1 MVKWGVIS
9 TGNISKAFC
18 DSIRYSKEGELVAV
32 ASRSSKNLKHFSDKY
47 GVETYDSYDALLND
61 ASIDAIYIGTP
72 HNSHFDLS
80 LKTLRSGKHLL
91 CEKPM
96 TMNSTEAM
104 ILVNESRR
112 LNLFFMEAFMYRCHP
127 LTHKMLEIV
136 KQEFSNQEVLIE
148 SSFGFTADVEES
160 HRLKN
165 PELGGGSILD
175 IGCYPLSMVRLI
187 AGNLMEN
194 SFSDPLTIS
203 ASGELSSNN
212 IDLNAKADLEFSP
225 KIKATIKS
233 AINEEYEN
241 SLRISSGDKQIFVK
255 EPWHCGQFQGQKAE
269 IKILENNQEKVIE
282 VTDDVGLFTREI
294 DEASICIKAGKIES
308 SFMPHAD
315 SLSNSIW
322 LDKWLNELKVVYPA
336 NSINTSSL
344 KSSVF
349 SKPSKDLNTVE
360 IPELDKEIS
369 PIVFGCDNQIN
380 EVHAFA
386 MFDYY
391 YSKGGKVFDTAFIY
405 NHGLSDKYLGDWINS
420 RNLKDVVVLGKGAHT
435 PDCFPDK
442 IRPQIEESLARGN
455 IDKLDIY
462 CLHRDNLE
470 VPVNEFIDA
479 LNECKHD
486 GLIDVL
492 GASNWELERFKS
504 ANDYANDQE
513 KVGFKVLSNNFSL
526 ARMIEPVWPGCF
538 SCDESYLKYLKDN
551 KIHLFPWSSQ
561 ARGFFVNQVE
571 FAANEHFAN
580 PTDEEE
586 KRVWHDELNLARR
599 NRAIELAKQKNCQP
613 IQIALS
619 YVVNLEISAYPLVG
633 PRNFFE
639 LDSCIEATNI
649 ELSAE
654 DLRYLEKG
662 S

>member
-9 TGNISKAFC
+9 TGTISKAFC
-18 DSIRYSKEGELVAV
+18 DSIKYSQEGKLAAV
-32 ASRSSKNLKHFSDKY
+32 ASRSSKNLKYFSDKY
-47 GVETYDSYDALLND
+47 GVDTYDSYDALLND
-61 ASIDAIYIGTP
+61 STIDAVYIGTP
-72 HNSHFDLS
+72 HSSHFDLS

-104 ILVNESRR
+104 ILLNESRK

-127 LTHKMLEIV
+127 LTHQMLELV
-136 KQEFSNQEVLIE
+136 KQEFTNQEVLIE
-148 SSFGFTADVEES
+148 SSFGFTADVDEK

-187 AGNLMEN
+187 AGNLLEK
-194 SFSDPLTIS
+194 SFADPLTIS
-203 ASGELSSNN
+203 ASGELTPAK
-212 IDLNAKADLEFSP
+212 IDLNAKAELEFSP
-225 KIKATIKS
+225 KIKASIKS
-233 AINEEYEN
+233 AINKEYEN
-241 SLRISSGDKQIFVK
+241 SLKISSGDKQIFVK

-269 IKILENNQEKVIE
+269 IKILENNKEKVIE
-282 VTDDVGLFTREI
+282 VTDDIGLFTREI
-294 DEASICIKAGKIES
+294 DEASSCIKERRIES

-322 LDKWLNELKVVYPA
+322 LDKWLNEIKVIYPA
-336 NSINTSSL
+336 NTINTSSL
-344 KSSVF
+344 RNSVF
-349 SKPSKDLNTVE
+349 SKPSEDLKSIR

-380 EVHAFA
+380 EIHAFA

-391 YSKGGKVFDTAFIY
+391 YSKGGKVFDTAYIY
-405 NHGLSDKYLGDWINS
+405 NYGLSDKYLGDWINS
-420 RNLKDVVVLGKGAHT
+420 RKLEDVVVLGKGAHT

-442 IRPQIEESLARGN
+442 IRPQIEESLSRGN
-455 IDKLDIY
+455 LDKLDIY
-462 CLHRDNLE
+462 CLHRDNLD
-470 VPVNEFIDA
+470 VPVSEFIDA
-479 LNECKHD
+479 LNECRKD
-486 GLIDVL
+486 GLIEVL
-492 GASNWELERFKS
+492 GASNWELARFKS
-504 ANDYANDQE
+504 ANDYANEHDIA
-513 KVGFKVLSNNFSL
+513 GFKVLSNNFSL

-538 SCDESYLKYLKDN
+538 SCDDAYLKYLKDN
-551 KIHLFPWSSQ
+551 NIHLFPWSSQ

-580 PTDEEE
+580 PTNEEE
-586 KRVWHDELNLARR
+586 KRVWHDELNLIRR
-599 NRAIELAKQKNCQP
+599 DRAIELAKEKSCQP

-649 ELSAE
+649 QLSNQE
-654 DLRYLEKG
+654 LRYLETG
-662 S
+662 N

>member
-9 TGNISKAFC
+9 TGTISKAFC
-18 DSIRYSKEGELVAV
+18 DSIKYSQEGKLAAV
-32 ASRSSKNLKHFSDKY
+32 ASRSSKNLNNFSDKY
-47 GVETYDSYDALLND
+47 GVDTYDSYDALLND
-61 ASIDAIYIGTP
+61 STIDAVYIGTP
-72 HNSHFDLS
+72 HSSHFDLS

-104 ILVNESRR
+104 ILLNESRK

-127 LTHKMLEIV
+127 LTHQMLELV
-136 KQEFSNQEVLIE
+136 KQEFTNQEVLIE
-148 SSFGFTADVEES
+148 SSFGFTADVDEK

-187 AGNLMEN
+187 AGNLLEK
-194 SFSDPLTIS
+194 SFADPLTIS
-203 ASGELSSNN
+203 ASGELTTAK
-212 IDLNAKADLEFSP
+212 IDLNAKAELEFSP

-233 AINEEYEN
+233 AINKEYEN
-241 SLRISSGDKQIFVK
+241 SLKISSGDKQIFVK

-269 IKILENNQEKVIE
+269 IKILENNKEKVIE
-282 VTDDVGLFTREI
+282 VTDDIGLFTREI
-294 DEASICIKAGKIES
+294 DEASSCIKERRIES

-322 LDKWLNELKVVYPA
+322 LDKWLNEIKVIYPA
-336 NSINTSSL
+336 NTINTSSL
-344 KSSVF
+344 RNSVF
-349 SKPSKDLNTVE
+349 SKPSEDLKSIR

-380 EVHAFA
+380 EIHAFA

-391 YSKGGKVFDTAFIY
+391 YSKGGKVFDTAYIY
-405 NHGLSDKYLGDWINS
+405 NYGLSDKYLGDWINS
-420 RNLKDVVVLGKGAHT
+420 RKLEDVVVLGKGAHT

-442 IRPQIEESLARGN
+442 IRPQIEESLSRGN
-455 IDKLDIY
+455 LDKLDIY
-462 CLHRDNLE
+462 CLHRDNLD
-470 VPVNEFIDA
+470 VPVSEFIDA
-479 LNECKHD
+479 LNECRKD
-486 GLIDVL
+486 GLIEVL
-492 GASNWELERFKS
+492 GASNWELARFKS
-504 ANDYANDQE
+504 ANDYANEHDIA
-513 KVGFKVLSNNFSL
+513 GFKVLSNNFSL

-538 SCDESYLKYLKDN
+538 SCDDAYLKYLKDN
-551 KIHLFPWSSQ
+551 NIHLFPWSSQ

-580 PTDEEE
+580 PTNEEE
-586 KRVWHDELNLARR
+586 KRVWHDELNLIRR
-599 NRAIELAKQKNCQP
+599 DRAIELAKEKSCQP

-649 ELSAE
+649 QLSNQE
-654 DLRYLEKG
+654 LRYLETG
-662 S
+662 N

>member
-1 MVKWGVIS
+1 MIKWGVIS
-9 TGNISKAFC
+9 TGTISKAFC

-47 GVETYDSYDALLND
+47 GVGTHDSYDALLND
-61 ASIDAIYIGTP
+61 SSIDAIYIGTP

-80 LKTLRSGKHLL
+80 LKTLRNGKHLL

-104 ILVNESRR
+104 ILLNEARR

-127 LTHKMLEIV
+127 LTHKILELV

-148 SSFGFTADVEES
+148 SSFGFTAEVDEK

-175 IGCYPLSMVRLI
+175 IGCYPLSMARLI
-187 AGNLMEN
+187 AGSLLEKA
-194 SFSDPLTIS
+194 FADPLTIS
-203 ASGELSSNN
+203 ASGELSPNN
-212 IDLNAKADLEFSP
+212 IDLNAKAELEFSP
-225 KIKATIKS
+225 KIKASIKS

-241 SLRISSGDKQIFVK
+241 SLRVSSGEKQIFVK

-282 VTDDVGLFTREI
+282 VIDDVGLFTREI
-294 DEASICIKAGKIES
+294 DEASFCIKAGKIES
-308 SFMPHAD
+308 TFMSHAD

-336 NSINTSSL
+336 NSIDTSSL

-349 SKPSKDLNTVE
+349 SKPSKDLSSIK

-369 PIVFGCDNQIN
+369 SIVFGCDNQIN

-391 YSKGGKVFDTAFIY
+391 YSKGGRVFDTAYIY

-420 RNLKDVVVLGKGAHT
+420 RNQKDIVVLGKGAHT

-442 IRPQIEESLARGN
+442 IRPQIEESLSRGN

-462 CLHRDNLE
+462 CLHRDNLD
-470 VPVNEFIDA
+470 VPVTEFIDA
-479 LNECKHD
+479 LNECKKE

-492 GASNWELERFKS
+492 GASNWELERFKL
-504 ANDYANDQE
+504 ANDYANEQQ
-513 KVGFKVLSNNFSL
+513 KTGFKVLSNNFSL

-538 SCDESYLKYLKDN
+538 SCDETYLKYLTDN
-551 KIHLFPWSSQ
+551 NIHLFPWSSQ
-561 ARGFFVNQVE
+561 ARGFFVNHVE

-586 KRVWHDELNLARR
+586 KRVWHDELNLARKD
-599 NRAIELAKQKNCQP
+599 RAIELAKEKGCQP

-649 ELSAE
+649 KLSTE
-654 DLRYLEKG
+654 DLRYLETG
-662 S
+662 N

>member
-9 TGNISKAFC
+9 TGTISKAFC
-18 DSIRYSKEGELVAV
+18 DSIKYSQEGKLSAV
-32 ASRSSKNLKHFSDKY
+32 ASRSSKNLKYFSDKY
-47 GVETYDSYDALLND
+47 GVDTYDSYDALLND
-61 ASIDAIYIGTP
+61 STIDAVYIGTP
-72 HNSHFDLS
+72 HSSHFDLS

-104 ILVNESRR
+104 ILLNESRK

-127 LTHKMLEIV
+127 LTHQMLELV
-136 KQEFSNQEVLIE
+136 KQEFTNQEVLIE
-148 SSFGFTADVEES
+148 SSFGFTADVDEK

-187 AGNLMEN
+187 AGNLLEK
-194 SFSDPLTIS
+194 SFADPLTIS
-203 ASGELSSNN
+203 ASGELTPAK
-212 IDLNAKADLEFSP
+212 IDLNAKAELEFSP

-233 AINEEYEN
+233 AINKEYEN
-241 SLRISSGDKQIFVK
+241 SLKISSGDKQIFVK

-269 IKILENNQEKVIE
+269 IKILENNKEKVIE
-282 VTDDVGLFTREI
+282 VTDDIGLFTREI
-294 DEASICIKAGKIES
+294 DEASSCIKERRIES

-322 LDKWLNELKVVYPA
+322 LDKWLNEIKVIYPA
-336 NSINTSSL
+336 NTINTSSL
-344 KSSVF
+344 RNSVF
-349 SKPSKDLNTVE
+349 SKPSEDLKSIR

-380 EVHAFA
+380 EIHAFA

-391 YSKGGKVFDTAFIY
+391 YSKGGKVFDTAYIY
-405 NHGLSDKYLGDWINS
+405 NYGLSDKYLGDWINS
-420 RNLKDVVVLGKGAHT
+420 RKLEDVVVLGKGAHT

-442 IRPQIEESLARGN
+442 IRPQIEESLSRGN
-455 IDKLDIY
+455 LDKLDIY
-462 CLHRDNLE
+462 CLHRDNLD
-470 VPVNEFIDA
+470 VPVSEFIDA
-479 LNECKHD
+479 LNECRKD
-486 GLIDVL
+486 GLIEVL
-492 GASNWELERFKS
+492 GASNWELARFKS
-504 ANDYANDQE
+504 ANDYANEHDIA
-513 KVGFKVLSNNFSL
+513 GFKVLSNNFSL

-538 SCDESYLKYLKDN
+538 SCDDAYLKYLKDN
-551 KIHLFPWSSQ
+551 NIHLFPWSSQ

-580 PTDEEE
+580 PTNEEE
-586 KRVWHDELNLARR
+586 KRVWHDELNLIRR
-599 NRAIELAKQKNCQP
+599 DRAIELAKEKSCQP

-649 ELSAE
+649 QLSNQE
-654 DLRYLEKG
+654 LRYLETG
-662 S
+662 N

>member
-1 MVKWGVIS
+1 MVKWGVIG
-9 TGNISKAFC
+9 TGTISKAFC
-18 DSIRYSKEGELVAV
+18 DSIRYSKEGKLAGV
-32 ASRSSKNLKHFSDKY
+32 ASRSSKNLNHFSDKY
-47 GVETYDSYDALLND
+47 DVDTYDSYDSLLND
-61 ASIDAIYIGTP
+61 SSIDAIYIGTP

-96 TMNSTEAM
+96 TINSTEAM
-104 ILVNESRR
+104 ILLNEARR

-127 LTHKMLEIV
+127 LTHKMLELV
-136 KQEFSNQEVLIE
+136 KQEFTNDEVVIE
-148 SSFGFTADVEES
+148 SSFGFSADVDEK

-187 AGNLMEN
+187 AGNLLEN
-194 SFSDPLTIS
+194 SFLDPLSIS

-212 IDLNAKADLEFSP
+212 IDLNAKAELKFSS

-233 AINEEYEN
+233 AINQEYEN
-241 SLRISSGDKQIFVK
+241 SLKISSSDKEIFVK

-269 IKILENNQEKVIE
+269 IKIKENDQERIIE

-294 DEASICIKAGKIES
+294 DEASSCIKDGKIES
-308 SFMPHAD
+308 TFMSHAD

-322 LDKWLNELKVVYPA
+322 LDKWLKELKVIYPA
-336 NSINTSSL
+336 NSIDTSSL

-349 SKPSKDLNTVE
+349 LNPSKDLATIK

-380 EVHAFA
+380 EIHAFA

-391 YSKGGKVFDTAFIY
+391 YSKGGKVFDTAYIY
-405 NHGLSDKYLGDWINS
+405 NHGLSDRYLGDWINS
-420 RNLKDVVVLGKGAHT
+420 RKLSDVVVLGKGAHT
-435 PDCFPDK
+435 PDCFPEK
-442 IRPQIEESLARGN
+442 IRPQIEESLSRGN
-455 IDKLDIY
+455 LDKLDIY
-462 CLHRDNLE
+462 CLHRDNLD
-470 VPVNEFIDA
+470 VPVTEFIDA
-479 LNECKHD
+479 LNECKQD
-486 GLIDVL
+486 GLIDML
-492 GASNWELERFKS
+492 GASNWILERFKS
-504 ANDYANDQE
+504 ANDYADEEE
-513 KVGFKVLSNNFSL
+513 KSGFRVLSNNFSL

-538 SCDESYLKYLKDN
+538 SCDEFYLKYLKDKN
-551 KIHLFPWSSQ
+551 IHLFPWSSQ

-586 KRVWHDELNLARR
+586 KRVWHDDLNLARR
-599 NRAIELAKQKNCQP
+599 DRAIDLAKEKNCQP
-613 IQIALS
+613 IQIALA

-649 ELSAE
+649 ELSSQ
-654 DLRYLEKG
+654 DLRYLETG
-662 S
+662 N

>member
-1 MVKWGVIS
+1 M
-9 TGNISKAFC
+9 
-18 DSIRYSKEGELVAV
+18 
-32 ASRSSKNLKHFSDKY
+32 
-47 GVETYDSYDALLND
+47 
-61 ASIDAIYIGTP
+61 
-72 HNSHFDLS
+72 
-80 LKTLRSGKHLL
+80 
-91 CEKPM
+91 
-96 TMNSTEAM
+96 
-104 ILVNESRR
+104 
-112 LNLFFMEAFMYRCHP
+112 
-127 LTHKMLEIV
+127 
-136 KQEFSNQEVLIE
+136 
-148 SSFGFTADVEES
+148 
-160 HRLKN
+160 
-165 PELGGGSILD
+165 
-175 IGCYPLSMVRLI
+175 
-187 AGNLMEN
+187 
-194 SFSDPLTIS
+194 
-203 ASGELSSNN
+203 
-212 IDLNAKADLEFSP
+212 
-225 KIKATIKS
+225 
-233 AINEEYEN
+233 
-241 SLRISSGDKQIFVK
+241 
-255 EPWHCGQFQGQKAE
+255 
-269 IKILENNQEKVIE
+269 IE

-349 SKPSKDLNTVE
+349 SKPSKDLNTLE

-462 CLHRDNLE
+462 CLHRDNLD

-504 ANDYANDQE
+504 ANDYANEQE

-662 S
+662 N

>member
-9 TGNISKAFC
+9 TGTISKAFC
-18 DSIRYSKEGELVAV
+18 DSIKYSQEGKLAAV
-32 ASRSSKNLKHFSDKY
+32 ASRSSKNLNYFSDKY
-47 GVETYDSYDALLND
+47 GVDTYDSYDALLND
-61 ASIDAIYIGTP
+61 STIDAVYIGTP
-72 HNSHFDLS
+72 HSSHFDLS

-104 ILVNESRR
+104 ILLNESRK

-127 LTHKMLEIV
+127 LTHQMLELV
-136 KQEFSNQEVLIE
+136 KQEFTNQEVLIE
-148 SSFGFTADVEES
+148 SSFGFTADVDEK

-187 AGNLMEN
+187 AGNLLEK
-194 SFSDPLTIS
+194 SFADPLTIS
-203 ASGELSSNN
+203 ASGELTTAK
-212 IDLNAKADLEFSP
+212 IDLNAKAELEFSP

-233 AINEEYEN
+233 AINKEYEN
-241 SLRISSGDKQIFVK
+241 SLKISSGDKQIFVK

-269 IKILENNQEKVIE
+269 IKILENNKEKVIE
-282 VTDDVGLFTREI
+282 VTDDIGLFTREI
-294 DEASICIKAGKIES
+294 DEASSCIKERRIES

-322 LDKWLNELKVVYPA
+322 LDKWLNEIKVIYPA
-336 NSINTSSL
+336 NTINTSSL
-344 KSSVF
+344 RNSVF
-349 SKPSKDLNTVE
+349 SKPSEDLKSIR

-380 EVHAFA
+380 EIHAFA

-391 YSKGGKVFDTAFIY
+391 YSKGGKVFDTAYIY
-405 NHGLSDKYLGDWINS
+405 NYGLSDKYLGDWINS
-420 RNLKDVVVLGKGAHT
+420 RKLEDVVVLGKGAHT

-442 IRPQIEESLARGN
+442 IRPQIEESLSRGN
-455 IDKLDIY
+455 LDKLDIY
-462 CLHRDNLE
+462 CLHRDNLD
-470 VPVNEFIDA
+470 VPVSEFIDA
-479 LNECKHD
+479 LNECRKD
-486 GLIDVL
+486 GLIEVL
-492 GASNWELERFKS
+492 GASNWELARFKS
-504 ANDYANDQE
+504 ANDYANEHDIA
-513 KVGFKVLSNNFSL
+513 GFKVLSNNFSL

-538 SCDESYLKYLKDN
+538 SCDDAYLKYLKDN
-551 KIHLFPWSSQ
+551 NIHLFPWSSQ

-580 PTDEEE
+580 PTNEEE
-586 KRVWHDELNLARR
+586 KRVWHDELNLIRR
-599 NRAIELAKQKNCQP
+599 DRAIELAKEKSCQP

-649 ELSAE
+649 QLSNQE
-654 DLRYLEKG
+654 LRYLETG
-662 S
+662 N

>member
-9 TGNISKAFC
+9 TGTISKAFC
-18 DSIRYSKEGELVAV
+18 DSIKYSQEGKLAAV
-32 ASRSSKNLKHFSDKY
+32 ASRSSKNLKYFSDKY
-47 GVETYDSYDALLND
+47 GVDTYDSYDALLND
-61 ASIDAIYIGTP
+61 STIDAVYIGTP
-72 HNSHFDLS
+72 HSSHFDLS

-104 ILVNESRR
+104 ILLNESRK

-127 LTHKMLEIV
+127 LTHQMLELV
-136 KQEFSNQEVLIE
+136 KQEFTNQEVLIE
-148 SSFGFTADVEES
+148 SSFGFTADVDEK

-187 AGNLMEN
+187 AGNLLEK
-194 SFSDPLTIS
+194 SFADPLTIS
-203 ASGELSSNN
+203 ASGELTTAK
-212 IDLNAKADLEFSP
+212 IDLNAKAELEFSP

-233 AINEEYEN
+233 AINKEYEN
-241 SLRISSGDKQIFVK
+241 SLKISSGDKQIFVK

-269 IKILENNQEKVIE
+269 IKILENNKEKVIE
-282 VTDDVGLFTREI
+282 VTDDIGLFTREI
-294 DEASICIKAGKIES
+294 DEASSCIKERRIES

-322 LDKWLNELKVVYPA
+322 LDKWLNEIKVIYPA
-336 NSINTSSL
+336 NTINTSSL
-344 KSSVF
+344 RNSVF
-349 SKPSKDLNTVE
+349 SKPSEDLKSIR

-380 EVHAFA
+380 EIHAFA

-391 YSKGGKVFDTAFIY
+391 YSKGGKVFDTAYIY
-405 NHGLSDKYLGDWINS
+405 NYGLSDKYLGDWINS
-420 RNLKDVVVLGKGAHT
+420 RKLEDVVVLGKGAHT

-442 IRPQIEESLARGN
+442 IRPQIEESLSRGN
-455 IDKLDIY
+455 LDKLDIY
-462 CLHRDNLE
+462 CLHRDNLD
-470 VPVNEFIDA
+470 VPVSEFIDA
-479 LNECKHD
+479 LNECRKD
-486 GLIDVL
+486 GLIEVL
-492 GASNWELERFKS
+492 GASNWELARFKS
-504 ANDYANDQE
+504 ANDYANEHDIA
-513 KVGFKVLSNNFSL
+513 GFKVLSNNFSL

-538 SCDESYLKYLKDN
+538 SCDDAYLKYLKDN
-551 KIHLFPWSSQ
+551 NIHLFPWSSQ

-580 PTDEEE
+580 PTNEEE
-586 KRVWHDELNLARR
+586 KRVWHDELNLIRR
-599 NRAIELAKQKNCQP
+599 DRAIELAKEKSCQP

-649 ELSAE
+649 QLSKQE
-654 DLRYLEKG
+654 LRYLETG
-662 S
+662 N